1 MSSAPTGFT
10 RARHTIPD
18 AIARYGFRFTGPRRA
33 VVDVLVAQAAPM
45 SVAEIY
51 ARLES
56 RRANV
61 VSVYRTVNLLC
72 ELGLLRVAD
81 TSKGTQ
87 RFELAE
93 QFIGHHHH
101 LVCQECGNV
110 EDLDGCL
117 LEEDV
122 LDTLRQRVRRS
133 RSFRLTGHDL
143 KLFGICRRCEP
154 GRS

>member
-1 MSSAPTGFT
+1 MSSAPTGVT

-18 AIARYGFRFTGPRRA
+18 EIARHGFRLTGPRRA
-33 VVDVLVAQAAPM
+33 VVDVLVAHAVPL
-45 SVAEIY
+45 SVAEIH
-51 ARLES
+51 AKLEI
-56 RRANV
+56 RRANL
-61 VSVYRTVNLLC
+61 VSVYRAVNLLC
-72 ELGLLRVAD
+72 ELGLLQVAD

-101 LVCQECGNV
+101 LICQECGRV
-110 EDLDGCL
+110 EDLDGCV

-122 LDTLRQRVRRS
+122 LDALRQHVQRS

-143 KLFGICRRCEP
+143 KLFGICRRC
-154 GRS
+154 GSRRF